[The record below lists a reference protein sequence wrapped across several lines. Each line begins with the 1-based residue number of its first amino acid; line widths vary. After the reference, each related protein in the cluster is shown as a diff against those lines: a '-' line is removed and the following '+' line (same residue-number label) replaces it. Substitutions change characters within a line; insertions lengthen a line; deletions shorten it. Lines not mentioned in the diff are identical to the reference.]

1 MPKRTLILLIAALT
15 LTACTAGVRPTEAPR
30 LIPPASLT
38 APPPETLPQPRDG
51 SLEALTE
58 NHIRVAGE
66 YHRLRERF
74 LGLVAWLMKT
84 GVVPSP
90 TGIPFSHD

>member
-1 MPKRTLILLIAALT
+1 MPRAILILLIAALT

-38 APPPETLPQPRDG
+38 APPPETLPQPKSA
-51 SLEALTE
+51 SLEDLTK
-58 NHIRVAGE
+58 NHIQIAGE

-74 LGLVAWLMKT
+74 LGLVDWLMKT
-84 GVVPSP
+84 GVVPS
-90 TGIPFSHD
+90 D